1 MKILYVIRNKR
12 KKHHWGKRLSRWI
25 TGLTDGQDGFFEASL
40 HHACSVERRT
50 YYEAC
55 KMGASQMKHYDA
67 IIVNAKSGF
76 PRKDSDAA
84 REHIR
89 KWGRPAAIFIGQAQ
103 AREMIPDQV
112 ADLFDIIF
120 KREPFKDLGQYSL
133 SNKNRAKIVPTLLSN
148 PLVHLS
154 WRFKSRNTGHTLP
167 KYGFEYQKT
176 HDVYFSGKLGLH
188 RFDNRV
194 AAWERVTAE
203 FGDLRF
209 KGGLASNGDVEVPA
223 HLKGELMEKPEY
235 LNTLL
240 TTKVNLALSGI
251 GPFTHRHLELF
262 YAGAFALSNNDIEPL
277 WLRAPVI
284 KGQDYA
290 AFDTEDEMI
299 DMIRH
304 YVAHDAEREAIAKN
318 GRACFERL
326 YDVPAHAVELRDALQ
341 KVI

>member
-1 MKILYVIRNKR
+1 
-12 KKHHWGKRLSRWI
+12 
-25 TGLTDGQDGFFEASL
+25 
-40 HHACSVERRT
+40 
-50 YYEAC
+50 
-55 KMGASQMKHYDA
+55 
-67 IIVNAKSGF
+67 
-76 PRKDSDAA
+76 
-84 REHIR
+84 
-89 KWGRPAAIFIGQAQ
+89 
-103 AREMIPDQV
+103 
-112 ADLFDIIF
+112 ADLD
-120 KREPFKDLGQYSL
+120 RYDL
-133 SNKNRAKIVPTLLSN
+133 SNGNRAKIVPTLLSN
-148 PLVHLS
+148 QLLRMS
-154 WRFKSRNTGHTLP
+154 WRFKERNTQFTLP
-167 KYGFEYQKT
+167 KYGYEHEKT
-176 HDVYFSGKLGLH
+176 HDVYFSGKLGPN

-194 AAWERVTAE
+194 HAWERVTADL
-203 FGDLRF
+203 GDLRL
-209 KGGLASNGDVEVPA
+209 KGGLASNGQVEVPA

-277 WLRAPVI
+277 WLRAPVV

-299 DMIRH
+299 DMIRY

>member
-1 MKILYVIRNKR
+1 MKILYVIRKR
-12 KKHHWGKRLSRWI
+12 EKRHWSKRLQRWI
-25 TGLTDGQDGFFEASL
+25 TGFTDGQDGFFEASL
-40 HHACSVERRT
+40 HYGCSVTRRT
-50 YYEAC
+50 YQEAAA
-55 KMGASQMKHYDA
+55 MGRSAVARYDA

-76 PRKDSDAA
+76 PWQDGAKAGQQ
-84 REHIR
+84 IR
-89 KWGRPAAIFIGQAQ
+89 AWGRPAAIFIGQA
-103 AREMIPDQV
+103 RPFEMVPDDV
-112 ADLFDIIF
+112 ADHFDILF
-120 KREPFKDLGQYSL
+120 KREPFADLGRYEL
-133 SNKNRAKIVPTLLSN
+133 SNVNRAKIVPTLLSN
-148 PLVHLS
+148 QLLRMS
-154 WRFKSRNTGHTLP
+154 WRFKERNTQFTLP
-167 KYGFEYQKT
+167 KYGYDHEKT
-176 HDVYFSGKLGLH
+176 HDVYFSGKLGPN

-194 AAWERVTAE
+194 QAWERVTADL
-203 FGDLRF
+203 GDLRL
-209 KGGLASNGDVEVPA
+209 KGGLASNGQVKVPA

-277 WLRAPVI
+277 WLRAPVV

-341 KVI
+341 RVI